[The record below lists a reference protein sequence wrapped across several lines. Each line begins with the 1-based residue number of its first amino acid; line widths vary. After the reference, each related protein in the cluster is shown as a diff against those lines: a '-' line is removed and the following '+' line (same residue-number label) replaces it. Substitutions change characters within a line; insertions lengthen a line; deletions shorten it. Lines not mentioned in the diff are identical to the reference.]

1 MERTFRFTVTV
12 WSNYKVVYSYERR
25 VTVKHLRSTRK
36 RCIKLAKKWMNSI
49 GTEAVVNLDSKLYT
63 RFQKFN
69 DGITCSRERLTR
81 LKRRQRERNQQ
92 TKTKTHF

>member
-12 WSNYKVVYSYERR
+12 WSEYKVVYTYERR
-25 VTVKHLRSTRK
+25 VTVRHLQSTRK

-49 GTEAVVNLDSKLYT
+49 GTEAVVNLNGKLYT
-63 RFQKFN
+63 RFQKFS

-81 LKRRQRERNQQ
+81 LKRRQQERNLQ
-92 TKTKTHF
+92 TKTHI